1 MNVMLAPDVYVNAS
15 VALGSPP
22 EKVVQRV
29 LGKHKGQTQVSEWVL
44 ARVHHMLSALP
55 AFKPDAV
62 TEQLQLIRT
71 LVQVQSDGAEFAPGE
86 WEGALVDAAK
96 RAGVTRV
103 VTDHPDLLSKEQSG
117 GIEFVPTEAF
127 LLELM
132 TPPPAPPLPP
142 AGRAIKA

>member
-1 MNVMLAPDVYVNAS
+1 MNVLLAPDVYVNAS

-22 EKVVQRV
+22 EKVVQRL

-62 TEQLQLIRT
+62 NEQLQLIRS
-71 LVQVQSDGAEFAPGE
+71 LVKVQADAGEFAPGE
-86 WEGALVDAAK
+86 WESALLDAAK

-103 VTDHPDLLSKEQSG
+103 VTDHPDLLSKEQVDG
-117 GIEFVPTEAF
+117 VEFVPTDAF

-132 TPPPAPPLPP
+132 TPPPAPPVRSSKP
-142 AGRAIKA
+142 